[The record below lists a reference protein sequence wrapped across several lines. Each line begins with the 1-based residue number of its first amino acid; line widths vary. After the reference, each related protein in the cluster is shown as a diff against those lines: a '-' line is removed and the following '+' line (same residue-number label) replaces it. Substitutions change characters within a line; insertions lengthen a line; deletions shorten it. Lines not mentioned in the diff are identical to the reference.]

1 MVIIRDTS
9 VKREYIYNYQA
20 VVPYLALPSLIT
32 SRFMLCQWGFL
43 FERATLFVSEVTVS
57 QVSNILIITLLKR
70 LKEHFEYTSDLTW
83 KKNMLD
89 IYTNMDC
96 VMC

>member
-1 MVIIRDTS
+1 
-9 VKREYIYNYQA
+9 
-20 VVPYLALPSLIT
+20 
-32 SRFMLCQWGFL
+32 MLCQRGFL
-43 FERATLFVSEVTVS
+43 FERATLFASEVTVS

-70 LKEHFEYTSDLTW
+70 LKEHFDYTSDLTW

-96 VMC
+96 VMCQKRKDATLFDGIENYQTTDD